1 MVYEQLDYWST
12 CLFVA
17 FAFVFVC
24 LLHWACGAKGAIED
38 HWSTCLFV
46 AFAFVVCFICPVE
59 LKGQ

>member
-17 FAFVFVC
+17 FVFVC
-24 LLHWACGAKGAIED
+24 LLHWSCGAKGAIED
-38 HWSTCLFV
+38 HWSTCWFV

-59 LKGQ
+59 LERQ